1 MQPPGRE
8 TEPDAAPR
16 RPRRRAQKRGPATVT
31 SREALAWLAGK
42 PSLDDLVQQYP
53 REWDR
58 ARTEIRELI
67 ERNDPDELQDCF
79 RVAST
84 PRRALPGARLP
95 STRELVLIEARRQ
108 MTVHLLKQ
116 AVLRS
121 TTGIGHGRVR
131 FGLLQGWVA
140 QRLLFRR
147 GLERKPVSMLRFRL
161 TWPLLRQRRLL
172 MPLVQP
178 QGIWCFYSS
187 SLIASLADLIGDR
200 RCLEIAAGDGTL
212 SRFLSQCGVDIVAT
226 DDHSWSDTISFPTE
240 VRKLDARRA
249 LEEIEAEVVL
259 CSWPPAGNTFERHVF
274 TTPHV
279 NTYVVIGSGSEVST
293 GDWVTYAQQSGF
305 SMRRDAKLSRR
316 VLPPELDHAVLVFQ
330 RVDHPAPRRIR

>member
-1 MQPPGRE
+1 M
-8 TEPDAAPR
+8 
-16 RPRRRAQKRGPATVT
+16 RAG
-31 SREALAWLAGK
+31 EALTWLSSK
-42 PSLDDLVQQYP
+42 PSIDELTQRYP

-58 ARTEIRELI
+58 ARTEVREVI
-67 ERNDPDELQDCF
+67 ERNQLEELQELF
-79 RVAST
+79 RTAST
-84 PRRALPGARLP
+84 PHRALPGARLP
-95 STRELVLIEARRQ
+95 NTRELVLIEARRQ

-121 TTGIGHGRVR
+121 STGITHGRVR
-131 FGLLQGWVA
+131 FSLVQGWVA
-140 QRLLFRR
+140 QRLLFER

-178 QGIWCFYSS
+178 RGIWCFYSS

-212 SRFLSQCGVDIVAT
+212 SRFLSQRGVDIVAT
-226 DDHSWSDTISFPTE
+226 DDHSWSDTITFPAD
-240 VRKLDARRA
+240 VRKLTARRA
-249 LEEIEAEVVL
+249 LEEIEADVVI

-274 TTPHV
+274 AAPCV

-293 GDWVTYAQQSGF
+293 GNWTTYAQQTTF
-305 SMRRDAKLSRR
+305 SMRRDDELSRQ

-330 RVDHPAPRRIR
+330 RIEQPPGPGRR

>member
-1 MQPPGRE
+1 MQPPGHPSE
-8 TEPDAAPR
+8 SDAVNRYSPQRVPKPGPR
-16 RPRRRAQKRGPATVT
+16 TTA
-31 SREALAWLAGK
+31 SREALTWLAGK
-42 PSLDDLVQQYP
+42 PSLDELVQRYP
-53 REWDR
+53 AEWDR

-67 ERNDPDELQDCF
+67 ERDDPDELRDCF
-79 RVAST
+79 RQAST

-95 STRELVLIEARRQ
+95 STRELALIEARRQ

-121 TTGIGHGRVR
+121 STGIDHGRVR
-131 FGLLQGWVA
+131 FGLVQGWVA
-140 QRLLFRR
+140 QRLLFEQ

-212 SRFLSQCGVDIVAT
+212 SRFLSQRGVDIAAT
-226 DDHSWSDTISFPTE
+226 DDHSWSDSINFPAW

-249 LEEIEAEVVL
+249 LGEIEAQVVI

-279 NTYVVIGSGSEVST
+279 TTYIVIGSGSEVST
-293 GDWVTYAQQSGF
+293 GDWVTYARQSAF
-305 SMRRDAKLSRR
+305 TVRRDAKLSRQ
-316 VLPPELDHAVLVFQ
+316 VLPPELNHAVLVFE
-330 RVDHPAPRRIR
+330 RIDHPARR